1 MAAIKKENVVR
12 ATYQMS
18 EESLKFL
25 EAFNEQTHLSKHKI
39 VSFALEFAA
48 ENKDS
53 YFKFV
58 FKAAISE

>member
-18 EESLKFL
+18 EKSLEFL

-39 VSFALEFAA
+39 VSTALEFAA
-48 ENKDS
+48 ENKDN

-58 FKAAISE
+58 FKGALKE